1 MCCGNQELHGRTR
14 VIGCLYLML
23 LNEVFLENW
32 NLEWP
37 VCHSRSFY
45 FYFFFFFS
53 LPDAHSEGT
62 VLNAI
67 QCNIPDLTCRQ
78 L

>member
-1 MCCGNQELHGRTR
+1 MACMSLK
-14 VIGCLYLML
+14 VILFYL
-23 LNEVFLENW
+23 
-32 NLEWP
+32 
-37 VCHSRSFY
+37 
-45 FYFFFFFS
+45 FFS